1 MPTLT
6 CHHCLNN
13 LTRPS
18 IAPYVFRM
26 LCATYWMKGS
36 DGIAVKLLPCDHEV
50 MGSSP
55 ENSLWWKCRERLCT
69 TQSGRTLP
77 DPTQEGATCTKL
89 HFMCNVLNTMEEKG
103 YSLVPQGNEGKTHG
117 QTNHRK
123 EWHIHQN
130 LCVYAMIPVQI
141 ENIRNE
147 IQKQNK
153 KPTKLYIPMQFVR
166 IFSGGEVCQELM
178 HNYACSYCPTE
189 HKICRQST

>member
-1 MPTLT
+1 
-6 CHHCLNN
+6 
-13 LTRPS
+13 
-18 IAPYVFRM
+18 
-26 LCATYWMKGS
+26 MKGS

-89 HFMCNVLNTMEEKG
+89 HFMCNILNTMEEKG

-123 EWHIHQN
+123 E
-130 LCVYAMIPVQI
+130 
-141 ENIRNE
+141 
-147 IQKQNK
+147 
-153 KPTKLYIPMQFVR
+153 
-166 IFSGGEVCQELM
+166 
-178 HNYACSYCPTE
+178 
-189 HKICRQST
+189 